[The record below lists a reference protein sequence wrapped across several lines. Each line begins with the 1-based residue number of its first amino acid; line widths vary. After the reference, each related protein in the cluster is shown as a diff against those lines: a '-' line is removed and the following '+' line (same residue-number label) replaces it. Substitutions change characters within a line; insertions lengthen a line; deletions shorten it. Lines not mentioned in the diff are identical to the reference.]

1 MVADRDEDAADNG
14 KARTGGLSDMMKK
27 ALFAGLGAVF
37 MTEESVR
44 AYVSDSKLPR
54 DIGSYLIKNT
64 AQAKE
69 QFFGY
74 LAKELSGLVRKSDLP
89 KVVQG
94 FLRDHTI
101 EIEARIRF
109 RGDGTPEVSGGA
121 RATPGGAAPTPT
133 PTTGGPSP
141 APGTAASGGNSGPA
155 PSPPSTGDAPTA

>member
-1 MVADRDEDAADNG
+1 MAADRDDEGFENG
-14 KARTGGLSDMMKK
+14 KTKGGGLSDMMKK

-64 AQAKE
+64 GQAKE

-109 RGDGTPEVSGGA
+109 RDNGAPEVSGGA
-121 RATPGGAAPTPT
+121 RAVPPAPAPTPT
-133 PTTGGPSP
+133 PAPNGGTTPPAGVPSP
-141 APGTAASGGNSGPA
+141 TSAPAAPIE
-155 PSPPSTGDAPTA
+155 PPIA